1 MNIIYSPKY
10 EIQVDH
16 HPWHT
21 SKYRLT
27 LESLGFQGILP
38 NLRTIEAPEVTDAD
52 ILRAHSAEYLQK
64 LNDLDFTEDEQ
75 HQAEIPLTHKVVELF
90 RLMTGGTVLAGEEAL
105 AGGIGVHIGG
115 GFHHAYR
122 GHASGFCL
130 LNDIAIGLCVLLDR
144 SAIQSAVVV
153 DCDLHQGDGTACIF
167 HGDPRVFT
175 LSLHQQ
181 DAFPFFKQASDL
193 DAGLPAGI
201 GDGVYLAEL
210 DKALAALF
218 AGGRR
223 FDLLHY
229 QAGVDTFSHDLLGR
243 LRLSEKGLRER
254 DRRVIAA
261 ARSRGIPLV
270 ITLGG
275 GYTADPR
282 DVARLHANT
291 VGEAFAAYQQQGPKE
306 K

>member
-10 EIQVDH
+10 EIRLDH
-16 HPWHT
+16 HPWYT

-38 NLRTIEAPEVTDAD
+38 DMHVVEAPEVEDDD
-52 ILRAHSAEYLQK
+52 ILRVHSAEYLQK
-64 LNDLDFTEDEQ
+64 LNSLDFTEEEQ
-75 HQAEIPLTHKVVELF
+75 HQAEIPLTVEIVNLF
-90 RLMTGGTVLAGEEAL
+90 RRMTGGTVLAGEEAL
-105 AGGIGVHIGG
+105 KNGICVHLGG
-115 GFHHAYR
+115 GFHHAYMR
-122 GHASGFCL
+122 HASGFCL
-130 LNDIAIGLCVLLDR
+130 LNDIAIGLSVLLDR
-144 SAIQSAVVV
+144 GAIRSAAVV

-167 HGDPRVFT
+167 HDDPRVFT

-181 DAFPFFKQASDL
+181 DAFPFFKQSSSL
-193 DAGLPAGI
+193 DIGLPAGI

-210 DKALAALF
+210 DKALAMLF
-218 AGGRR
+218 ADGRQ
-223 FDLLHY
+223 FDFLHY

-261 ARSRGIPLV
+261 ARSRDIPLI

-291 VGEAFAAYQQQGPKE
+291 VCEAFLAYK
-306 K
+306 